1 MKFIAK
7 VCRLCCLCVSVAW
20 TGVAQETASTES
32 ATADASPAYRVEV
45 HVFRILPALDERWG
59 DRKFGGPK
67 ALALSDH
74 GVAVPVLEPDQ
85 RVGSMFGSEIELFVH
100 GEAWKLDRNGLTRKG
115 GNEYSQSRIQAV
127 SSPAIILPLGERAEI
142 RMGQDEAQYFERDED
157 GAYALRTVDEFVGYT
172 FDCTLTRST
181 VMEGALSMQISCTL
195 RETSDRE
202 PVPGLSLDV
211 GKPTIR
217 ETKFET
223 TIQLKPNDW
232 LGSVS
237 RNDDGSL
244 LLTLVTARESGS

>member
-1 MKFIAK
+1 MRSDAR
-7 VCRLCCLCVSVAW
+7 VWHLCCLYL
-20 TGVAQETASTES
+20 GVACAGVSQEVSPPTS
-32 ATADASPAYRVEV
+32 AADANPAYRVEV
-45 HVFRILPALDERWG
+45 HVFRILPAIDERWG
-59 DRKFGGPK
+59 DRKFGGSN

-85 RVGSMFGSEIELFVH
+85 RVGSVFGSEIELFVY

-172 FDCTLTRST
+172 FDCTLNRST
-181 VMEGALSMQISCTL
+181 VMEGALSMKISSTL
-195 RETSDRE
+195 RETGNRE
-202 PVPGLSLDV
+202 PVAGLTLNV

-217 ETKFET
+217 ETKFDT
-223 TIQLKPNDW
+223 NIQLKPNDW
-232 LGSVS
+232 LGSVN

-244 LLTLVTARESGS
+244 LLTLVTARKSGS